1 MLFNDIFI
9 IELIILFLIC
19 FYIITINLLTLLYI
33 GGLYLVFLGFLGF
46 LNDSDIYIGFLWVID
61 LGVGLVFFIFI
72 LHFTSF
78 LFQKSQLNISFRYF
92 IFSISII
99 LFFFIFYYYYAFYND
114 TSFYNKWLS
123 MHDTPETNKTWCT
136 GKKELQSLALFCLFA
151 ALLKITFAHT
161 PFTPAPQPP
170 HSLWILAE
178 CVCDMRSL
186 GFAKKSDFWE
196 SIAFLTSSFSCFMI
210 FFSGSVLS
218 NRWALCIAFF
228 CVEREWVQTQ
238 HCWWRNWSLLHVEQ
252 HRHSS
257 WSPACEARDRAG
269 GPRWSGK
276 GPWEVSG
283 RTGAA
288 SKWAKIFERRIWS
301 FWN

>member
-33 GGLYLVFLGFLGF
+33 GGLYLIFLGFLGF

-114 TSFYNKWLS
+114 TSFYNNLL
-123 MHDTPETNKTWCT
+123 KTW
-136 GKKELQSLALFCLFA
+136 SFN
-151 ALLKITFAHT
+151 
-161 PFTPAPQPP
+161 
-170 HSLWILAE
+170 
-178 CVCDMRSL
+178 
-186 GFAKKSDFWE
+186 
-196 SIAFLTSSFSCFMI
+196 LTYLDYYFI
-210 FFSGSVLS
+210 FFTNEVTDLNTLKDSYFLFNSFE
-218 NRWALCIAFF
+218 FF
-228 CVEREWVQTQ
+228 LINFSLFFGLVTSIIMCFLIQRIFNFLNLTQ
-238 HCWWRNWSLLHVEQ
+238 IINSKLLDSIDTGFFIRNQNFITQQNKSAV
-252 HRHSS
+252 
-257 WSPACEARDRAG
+257 
-269 GPRWSGK
+269 
-276 GPWEVSG
+276 V
-283 RTGAA
+283 
-288 SKWAKIFERRIWS
+288 RIWLKS
-301 FWN
+301 NK